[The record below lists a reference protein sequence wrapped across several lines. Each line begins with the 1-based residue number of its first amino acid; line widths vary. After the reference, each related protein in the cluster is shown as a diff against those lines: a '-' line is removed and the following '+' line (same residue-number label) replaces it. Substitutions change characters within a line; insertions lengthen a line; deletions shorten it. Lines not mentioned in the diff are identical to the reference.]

1 LHAEHALPATDE
13 LRDFLENAHW
23 RDRFDDERL
32 AVGQKLKSKVR
43 ELAGERPDEE
53 TFTLRAEIAG
63 ESSEIIL
70 WPTGGEWDFETSC
83 SCEFGSFCP
92 HAAALLV
99 EVSKPR
105 TLARVLEGS
114 IVRTK
119 QAPELVR
126 AAALEPAPEDI
137 PHVEFTPSFALKIV
151 REPTD
156 SKIVRLLLQA
166 LKLPD
171 MGDWVVARPVAIYDG
186 HRFPLG
192 GGPVVREQRV
202 ETPNGPLVIRRDVA
216 AEMNAVQT
224 LQQLGLCSLASHAE
238 FRFLLGLQKSNSQS
252 SFQNPQSLWFPS
264 TVHGPIAQFW
274 PWLRSRGREVLE
286 AAGWTF
292 EVARDVGHDVLDL
305 DPDDWTFT
313 FEDGLAGWFHLSVGI
328 EVAGKSIDLLPILAE
343 LLDKGALEESLEF
356 PADGHFL
363 HYLPDGSALRLPAAR
378 VRKIL
383 RHFAALI
390 DPRRFQGGKM
400 PLHPLDAAGLGLAEL
415 GIDPPPRLAELAE
428 RLRGFEGIHPEP
440 LPEGLRAE
448 LRPYQLAGFRW
459 MQFLARHEL
468 HGILADDMGLGKTLQ
483 TITHLLAEK
492 TTGRSAGRASLVVA
506 PTSVVPNWRAEILK
520 FAPDL
525 RVLVLD
531 GPERKKYFRSIPYAD
546 VVLTS
551 FALLQRD
558 IETLKQHPFH
568 LAVLDEAQNIKNPA
582 AKVSQAACKLD
593 ARHRLC
599 LSGTPVENHLGELWS
614 QLRFLMPGYL
624 GGQEDFNRRFRTP
637 IEKNGDAER
646 QAALK
651 KRVAPLILRRTKDQV
666 AKDLPP
672 KTELIHM
679 VELTS
684 GQKDLYETIR
694 AAMDKRVRQAIAARG
709 FDKSQMVFL
718 EALMKLRQI
727 CCDPRLVKLEG
738 DSKREADLAG
748 SGKLDY
754 LFELVETLVEEG
766 RRMLLFSQ
774 FTSML
779 QIIED
784 GLKQRRIS
792 YLKLTGESKNRGELV
807 KEFQNGDASVFLIS
821 LKAGGTGLNLVAA
834 DTVIHYDPW
843 WNPAAENQATDRAYR
858 IGQDKP
864 VFVHKLLC
872 QGTVEERIHK
882 LQQQKSQLADALLA
896 DADISTRLTPDALGA
911 LLAPME

>member
-1 LHAEHALPATDE
+1 LAHNPDIH
-13 LRDFLENAHW
+13 DFLQSARWQE
-23 RDRFDDERL
+23 RFEEDHL
-32 AVGQKLKSKVR
+32 GSGKKLKSKVR
-43 ELAGERPDEE
+43 ELASEVSADGSLRIHARVNGE
-53 TFTLRAEIAG
+53 TCEIQ
-63 ESSEIIL
+63 L
-70 WPTGGEWDFETSC
+70 WPSGDHWDLESTC
-83 SCEFGSFCP
+83 SCEFGPCCP
-92 HAAALLV
+92 HAVAMMV
-99 EVSKPR
+99 EASKPA
-105 TLARVLEGS
+105 TLRRLLEGGV
-114 IVRTK
+114 VRSS
-119 QAPELVR
+119 QAPELSR
-126 AAALEPAPEDI
+126 ASELIPNPEDT
-137 PHVEFTPSFALKIV
+137 PYLELPPSFHLSIV

-156 SKIVRLLLQA
+156 SKVVRLLLQA

-171 MGDWVVARPVAIYDG
+171 QGDWVVARPMVIYGD
-186 HRFPLG
+186 HRIPLEG
-192 GGPVVREQRV
+192 KPGAPDLRV
-202 ETPNGPLVIRRDVA
+202 ETSSGPRVIRRDVA
-216 AEMNAVQT
+216 AEYNALQT
-224 LQQLGLCSLASHAE
+224 LQQVGLGSLAGHAE
-238 FRFLLGLQKSNSQS
+238 FRFLLSLAGKKGITHENG
-252 SFQNPQSLWFPS
+252 LWFPS
-264 TVHGPIAQFW
+264 AVHGPIAEFW
-274 PWLRSRGREVLE
+274 PWLRSRGREILT
-286 AAGWTF
+286 AAGWSF
-292 EVARDVGHDVLDL
+292 EVSPNVGYDVIDL
-305 DPDDWTFT
+305 DPENWVFSLTDDST
-313 FEDGLAGWFHLSVGI
+313 GWFHLSVGI
-328 EVAGKSIDLLPILAE
+328 DIAGKSIDLLPILAA

-356 PADGHFL
+356 PAEGHIL
-363 HYLPDGSALRLPAAR
+363 HYLSDGSALRLPTAR

-390 DPRRFQGGKM
+390 DPRRFKGGKM
-400 PLHPLDAAGLGLAEL
+400 PLHPLDAAALGLAEL
-415 GIDPPPRLAELAE
+415 GITPPPRLAELAQ
-428 RLRGFEGIHPEP
+428 RLNDFEGIHPEEP
-440 LPEGLRAE
+440 PAGLQAE
-448 LRPYQLAGFRW
+448 LRPYQLSGFRW

-492 TTGRSAGRASLVVA
+492 VSGRSANRPSLVIA
-506 PTSVVPNWRAEILK
+506 PTSVVPNWRAEIMR
-520 FAPDL
+520 FAPGL
-525 RVLVLD
+525 RILVLD

-558 IETLKQHPFH
+558 IDKLSAHSFH
-568 LAVLDEAQNIKNPA
+568 LAVLDEAQNIKNPS
-582 AKVSQAACKLD
+582 AKVAQAACKLD

-614 QLRFLMPGYL
+614 QFKFLMPGFL

-637 IEKNGDAER
+637 IERNGDAER
-646 QAALK
+646 QAALN

-666 AKDLPP
+666 AKELPP

-727 CCDPRLVKLEG
+727 CCDPRLLNLEG
-738 DSKREADLAG
+738 ESKLEADLAG

-766 RRMLLFSQ
+766 RRTLLFSQ

-784 GLKQRRIS
+784 GLKLRKIS
-792 YLKLTGESKNRGELV
+792 YLKLTGESKNRGKLV
-807 KEFQNGDASVFLIS
+807 EEFQNGSASVFLIS

-843 WNPAAENQATDRAYR
+843 WNPAAEAQATDRAYR

-864 VFVHKLLC
+864 VFVHKLIC

-882 LQQQKSQLADALLA
+882 MQQQKAQLANALLA
-896 DADISTRLTPDALGA
+896 EADISNRLDSGTLGA
-911 LLAPME
+911 LLAPIE